1 LLIQER
7 VADEFLDK
15 FITLAKSIRIG
26 NPLDAETEMGPLTST
41 IHRDRVLSYV
51 DIARQEGGEILAGGQ
66 APQNPDLAKGCY
78 IEPTVVRAKATDR
91 VSLEE
96 VFGPFVTVTTVK
108 DDSEA
113 LALANGTDYGLGS
126 GLWTSN
132 LSRAHKMADRKST
145 RLNSSHVKISYAVF
159 CLKKKTIKHQ

>member
-1 LLIQER
+1 NQGQACIAGSRLLIQER

-78 IEPTVVRAKATDR
+78 IEPTVVLDKASVR
-91 VSLEE
+91 VSLVE
-96 VFGPFVTVTTVK
+96 VI
-108 DDSEA
+108 
-113 LALANGTDYGLGS
+113 GS
-126 GLWTSN
+126 YDT
-132 LSRAHKMADRKST
+132 
-145 RLNSSHVKISYAVF
+145 
-159 CLKKKTIKHQ
+159 